1 MEKANINK
9 VAIADLIR
17 LKDEFNSVVESLEL
31 MNDGEFMDSFNKS
44 KEQIANSEFANW
56 DEL

>member
-1 MEKANINK
+1 MEKINIDKNALMNL
-9 VAIADLIR
+9 VR

-31 MNDGEFMDSFNKS
+31 MGDSKVMES
-44 KEQIANSEFANW
+44 HRHAKEQIKNREFANW